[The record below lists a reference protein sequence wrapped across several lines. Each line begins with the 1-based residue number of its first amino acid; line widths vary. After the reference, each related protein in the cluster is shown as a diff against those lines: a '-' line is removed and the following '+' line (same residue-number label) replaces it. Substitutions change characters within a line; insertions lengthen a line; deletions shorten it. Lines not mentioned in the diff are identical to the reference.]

1 MTNFINIPHMEGSE
15 DRLLPIANVGRIMK
29 QALPQNAKISK
40 GTKERMQECATEFIS
55 FVTSEAADRCRK
67 DNRKTLNGEDI
78 CRAMTALG
86 LVNLG
91 ESTTRYLHKFREFE
105 SEKQQ
110 LNIQLQNEDPILV
123 PESRDQYH
131 EDLTMSLGFNN
142 N

>member
-1 MTNFINIPHMEGSE
+1 MN
-15 DRLLPIANVGRIMK
+15 
-29 QALPQNAKISK
+29 
-40 GTKERMQECATEFIS
+40 
-55 FVTSEAADRCRK
+55 
-67 DNRKTLNGEDI
+67 
-78 CRAMTALG
+78 ALG

-110 LNIQLQNEDPILV
+110 QLNQLQNEDPILV
-123 PESRDQYH
+123 AHPPASRDQYH